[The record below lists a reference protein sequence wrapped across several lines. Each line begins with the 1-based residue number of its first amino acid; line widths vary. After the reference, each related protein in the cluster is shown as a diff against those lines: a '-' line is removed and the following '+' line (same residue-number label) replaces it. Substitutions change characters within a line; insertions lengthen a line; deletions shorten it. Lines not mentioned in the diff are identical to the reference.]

1 MGSSG
6 EGFADR
12 IPVALAALI
21 ALVFVAGL
29 AAVAGWLALVLKAPP
44 EQPGLLS
51 PAFSAAPACRICGV
65 VEQVR
70 ELERPVATQ
79 PLNGDQSESIVI
91 LIAALGGGPGR
102 LVALPRTY
110 ETEVRLEDG
119 SVRLLRDARAPLWKR
134 GDRVKVM
141 RGRVEMAPERMAP
154 ERLGSAPSDPVF

>member
-6 EGFADR
+6 DSFGDR
-12 IPVALAALI
+12 IPIALAALI

-29 AAVAGWLALVLKAPP
+29 AAVAGWLALVLKAPLDRP
-44 EQPGLLS
+44 SLLA
-51 PAFSAAPACRICGV
+51 PAFLSAPACRICGV

-70 ELERPVATQ
+70 ELERPAAPQ
-79 PLNGDQSESIVI
+79 PLNGDQSESIVV

-102 LVALPRTY
+102 LIALPRTY

-119 SVRLLRDARAPLWKR
+119 SVRLLRDARTPLWKR

-141 RGRVEMAPERMAP
+141 RGRVEPAQ
-154 ERLGSAPSDPVF
+154 SDPVF